1 MDTRKK
7 GGYKYSQSEK
17 EALRVLKMQEQDLE
31 SLGND
36 TSSQTD
42 ELGELRKRV
51 EKLSATLGVAS
62 KPKADDAEVP
72 RTTLNIP
79 VSDIPSWESMVE
91 RAGNEVPADVS
102 FENLLT
108 EEEFDY
114 CIEDVGRI
122 NEGYVGRDV
131 IAGAFNQTFPGRN
144 VADGD
149 VQRGPG
155 HFRILRFG
163 F

>member
-51 EKLSATLGVAS
+51 
-62 KPKADDAEVP
+62 
-72 RTTLNIP
+72 
-79 VSDIPSWESMVE
+79 
-91 RAGNEVPADVS
+91 
-102 FENLLT
+102 
-108 EEEFDY
+108 
-114 CIEDVGRI
+114 
-122 NEGYVGRDV
+122 
-131 IAGAFNQTFPGRN
+131 
-144 VADGD
+144 
-149 VQRGPG
+149 
-155 HFRILRFG
+155 
-163 F
+163 